1 MTLNRDL
8 DSGGLVVERNVES
21 WSHEDFNKE
30 LDLE

>member
-8 DSGGLVVERNVES
+8 DSAGLVVERNVES
-21 WSHEDFNKE
+21 RSHEDVKE

>member
-8 DSGGLVVERNVES
+8 DSAGLVVERNVES
-21 WSHEDFNKE
+21 RSREDVKE